1 MVDDVDRRL
10 WKVPA
15 TLGVV
20 IGAFL
25 LIAAVIVLLMWAL

>member
-1 MVDDVDRRL
+1 MVDEVDRKL

-25 LIAAVIVLLMWAL
+25 LIAAVVVLLMWAL

>member
-1 MVDDVDRRL
+1 MVDEVDRKL

-15 TLGVV
+15 TLAVV

-25 LIAAVIVLLMWAL
+25 LIAAVVVLLMWAL

>member
-1 MVDDVDRRL
+1 MDEADRRL

-15 TLGVV
+15 TLGIV

-25 LIAAVIVLLMWAL
+25 VIVAVVVLLMWAL